1 MIMDL
6 NENEFN
12 EFCQTATPEEMLKAL
27 TNGNTRGL
35 DLLALRSLSNR
46 RQLPSNIVNVLLF
59 YFFKEFSNKVYDRND
74 LARLYD
80 HWSSMGVRNFQQ
92 AKELSQKDIHEV
104 LKKIK

>member
-1 MIMDL
+1 MIIDL
-6 NENEFN
+6 NKNEFN
-12 EFCQTATPEEMLKAL
+12 EFCQKATPEEMLSVL

-35 DLLALRSLSNR
+35 DFLALRSLSNR

-59 YFFKEFSNKVYDRND
+59 YFFKEFANKVYDRND

-80 HWSSMGVRNFQQ
+80 HWAGMRIRNFQQ
-92 AKELSQKDIHEV
+92 AKELTQKDIHEV